1 MSYNWDELD
10 ELRDSGE
17 YEEVSA
23 EYEGEIINTLV
34 SNIDNYR
41 IESAQDLTEEEL
53 NDLCWIPA
61 ILLED
66 VDEFYI
72 AGTEVALSIRP
83 NKIPE
88 IIIE

>member
-1 MSYNWDELD
+1 MSYTWDELD

-17 YEEVSA
+17 YEEVTA
-23 EYEGEIINTLV
+23 EHEGEIINTLV
-34 SNIDNYR
+34 TNIDNYR

-53 NDLCWIPA
+53 NDLYWIPA

-66 VDEFYI
+66 IDDIYT
-72 AGTEVALSIRP
+72 AGTEVALNIKP

-88 IIIE
+88 IILE